1 MHTVFPPIKRFLS
14 LPFHFREWISVFID
28 DHFFFFYWVKLSYQM
43 HCVSYLIQIG
53 SLRYPPVKSSH
64 CLHCNDAPFFLNI
77 IQMTKRNSQKQKKIW
92 YKSKKNGNNWGK
104 KFVFQFSLTFPT
116 NWITENCSRFSYCE
130 LTTVERKNKR

>member
-1 MHTVFPPIKRFLS
+1 MHTVFPPLSAFCLYHFIFESEFRFL
-14 LPFHFREWISVFID
+14 LTII
-28 DHFFFFYWVKLSYQM
+28 FFFFYWVKISYQM